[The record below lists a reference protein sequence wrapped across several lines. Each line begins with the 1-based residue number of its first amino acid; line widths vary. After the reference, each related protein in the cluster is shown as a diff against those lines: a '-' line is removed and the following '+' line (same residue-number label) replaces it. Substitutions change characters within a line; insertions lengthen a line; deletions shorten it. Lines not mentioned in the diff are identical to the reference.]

1 MAQQRLRTIR
11 PELHVYLVSS
21 AGARCAAYNQGM
33 NTLRSS
39 STSSLNASTKS
50 STAKPTAASTSGRLE
65 IAQKLLLTPFGL
77 TEADLSRALAEIT
90 SKGADDADLYFQYTR
105 SEGWSLEE
113 GIVKTGS
120 FSIDQGVGVRAVSG
134 EKTAFAYS
142 DDISAASLMDAA
154 RTVRS
159 ISGAGKSARIK
170 APSRKIANSR
180 SLYEG
185 GDPIATLGSTAKVK
199 LLEKVEKLAKAK
211 DPRIVQVMAGLASEY
226 DVVMVARADGTLAAD
241 VRPLVRLSVTVI
253 AEQKGRRETG
263 SAGGGGRFGLAYFDD
278 AQIGEYVDEAV
289 KAALTN
295 LEARPAPAGE
305 MTVVLGSGWPG
316 ILLHEAIGHGLEGDF
331 NRKGSSAFAG
341 KIGQRVAAKG
351 VTVLDDGTIAD
362 RRGSLN
368 VDDEG
373 NASQRNV
380 LIEDGILKGYI
391 QDSLNARLMNV
402 KPTGN
407 GRRESYAH
415 TPMPRMT
422 NTYMLGGDKD
432 PQEIV
437 ASIKKGLY
445 ATNFAGGQ
453 VDITSGKFVFSAS
466 QAYWVEN
473 GKILYPVKGATI
485 VGSGPECLKKVSM
498 IANDMALDSGVGTCG
513 KEGQSVPVGVGQP
526 TLRIDGLTVGGTA

>member
-1 MAQQRLRTIR
+1 MPGLFPVRR
-11 PELHVYLVSS
+11 
-21 AGARCAAYNQGM
+21 GARQTPYNAWM
-33 NTLRSS
+33 T
-39 STSSLNASTKS
+39 SLNSA
-50 STAKPTAASTSGRLE
+50 AASISQTHAEGRLPKRPTQQATLDRLAL
-65 IAQKLLLTPFGL
+65 AQKLLLEPFGL
-77 TEADLSRALAEIT
+77 NEAALSRALGEIT
-90 SKGADDADLYFQYTR
+90 SHGVDDADLYFQYTR

-142 DDISAASLMDAA
+142 DDISEASLLDAA

-159 ISGAGKSARIK
+159 ISGAGQAGRVKT
-170 APSRKIANSR
+170 PTRKIATSR
-180 SLYEG
+180 ALYQG
-185 GDPIATLGSTAKVK
+185 LDPITTLGSTAKVK

-226 DVVMVARADGTLAAD
+226 DVVLVARADGTLAAD

-253 AEQKGRRETG
+253 AEQAVGGKSRREVG
-263 SAGGGGRFGLAYFDD
+263 SSGGGGRFGLAYFDD
-278 AQIGEYVDEAV
+278 AQIARYVDEAV
-289 KAALTN
+289 NAALTN
-295 LEARPAPAGE
+295 LDARPAPAGQ

-331 NRKGSSAFAG
+331 NRKGSSAFSG
-341 KIGQRVAAKG
+341 RIGQRVAAKG

-373 NASQRNV
+373 NATQRNV
-380 LIEDGILKGYI
+380 LIENGILKGYI
-391 QDSLNARLMNV
+391 QDSMNARLMKG

-415 TPMPRMT
+415 VPMPRMT
-422 NTYMLGGDKD
+422 NTYMLGGDKA
-432 PQEIV
+432 PEEIV

-466 QAYWVEN
+466 EAFWVEN

-485 VGSGPECLKKVSM
+485 VGNGPDALTRVTM
-498 IANDMALDSGVGTCG
+498 IGNDMRLDSGVGTCG

>member
-1 MAQQRLRTIR
+1 MISREPTLERLAI
-11 PELHVYLVSS
+11 
-21 AGARCAAYNQGM
+21 A
-33 NTLRSS
+33 
-39 STSSLNASTKS
+39 KS
-50 STAKPTAASTSGRLE
+50 
-65 IAQKLLLTPFGL
+65 LLLTPFGL
-77 TEADLSRALAEIT
+77 DESHLSRALNEI
-90 SKGADDADLYFQYTR
+90 KAHRVDEADLYFQYTR

-142 DDISAASLMDAA
+142 DDISEASLLDAA

-159 ISGAGKSARIK
+159 ISSVAQAGRTK
-170 APSRKIANSR
+170 AASKKIASAR
-180 SLYEG
+180 SLYQG
-185 GDPIATLGSTAKVK
+185 VDPIATLDSTTKVK
-199 LLEKVEKLAKAK
+199 LLEKVEQLARAK
-211 DPRIVQVMAGLASEY
+211 DPRVAQVMAGLASEY

-253 AEQKGRRETG
+253 AEQKGRREVG

-278 AQIGEYVDEAV
+278 AVIEQYVDEAV

-295 LEARPAPAGE
+295 LDARPAPAGV
-305 MTVVLGSGWPG
+305 MTVVLGPGWPG

-331 NRKGSSAFAG
+331 NRKGSSAFSG
-341 KIGQRVAAKG
+341 RIGQRVAAKG
-351 VTVLDDGTIAD
+351 VTVLDDGTLAD

-373 NASQRNV
+373 NTSQRNV

-391 QDSLNARLMNV
+391 QDAMNARLMGV
-402 KPTGN
+402 PPTGN

-415 TPMPRMT
+415 VPMPRMT
-422 NTYMLGGDKD
+422 NTYMLAGDKS
-432 PQEIV
+432 PEEIV

-445 ATNFAGGQ
+445 ATNFGGGQ

-473 GKILYPVKGATI
+473 GKILYPVKGATL
-485 VGSGPECLKKVSM
+485 VGSGPECLKHVSM
-498 IANDMALDSGVGTCG
+498 IGTDMKLDSGVGTCG

>member
-1 MAQQRLRTIR
+1 MI
-11 PELHVYLVSS
+11 S
-21 AGARCAAYNQGM
+21 
-33 NTLRSS
+33 LRSS
-39 STSSLNASTKS
+39 AASALNASTTS
-50 STAKPTAASTSGRLE
+50 STARPNATSTAGRLE
-65 IAQKLLLTPFGL
+65 IAQKLLLAPFGL
-77 TEADLSRALAEIT
+77 TEAHLRRALGEIT
-90 SKGADDADLYFQYTR
+90 SYGADDADLYFQYTR

-142 DDISAASLMDAA
+142 DDISEASLLDAA

-159 ISGAGKSARIK
+159 ISSAAKSARVK
-170 APSRKIANSR
+170 TPSRKVASSR
-180 SLYEG
+180 SLYNDL
-185 GDPIATLGSTAKVK
+185 DPIATLGSTAKVK

-253 AEQKGRRETG
+253 AEQTVAGVVRREMG
-263 SAGGGGRFGLAYFDD
+263 SGGGGGRFGLAYFND
-278 AQIGEYVDEAV
+278 AQIGQYVDDAV

-331 NRKGSSAFAG
+331 NRKGSSAFSG
-341 KIGQRVAAKG
+341 KIGKRVAAKG

-415 TPMPRMT
+415 VPMPRMT

-432 PQEIV
+432 PQEVV

-445 ATNFAGGQ
+445 ATNFGGGQ

-466 QAYWVEN
+466 EAFWVEN

-498 IANDMALDSGVGTCG
+498 IANDMQLDSGVGTCG